1 MSFRL
6 FVAIL
11 TSMPF
16 LFATLAAAQKIP
28 TNKIGTGSGAGTG
41 GKQASLCTPAETVV
55 FACHVGAK
63 LVSVC
68 ASADAAPNK
77 GYVQYRFGKPDTTEP
92 VELALPE
99 GQVVPARA
107 ATGGAMGFSGGG
119 GAWMRFRK
127 GAFAYAVY
135 TGIGN
140 WGPNGEKRT
149 KEGLLV
155 ERDGKRAAVLK
166 CSDEPQSELGPDWF
180 EKAGIN
186 DNNEDFDFPD

>member
-6 FVAIL
+6 FVTIL
-11 TSMPF
+11 ASMPF
-16 LFATLAAAQKIP
+16 LFATLAAAQEIP
-28 TNKIGTGSGAGTG
+28 TVKIGTG
-41 GKQASLCTPAETVV
+41 GKQASFCTPAETVV
-55 FACHVGAK
+55 FACHTGAK
-63 LVSVC
+63 LISVC
-68 ASADAAPNK
+68 ASANAAPSK
-77 GYVQYRFGKPDTTEP
+77 GYVQYRFGKPDTTDP

-107 ATGGAMGFSGGG
+107 ATGGAVGFSGGG

-155 ERDGKRAAVLK
+155 ERDGKRVAVLK